1 MAVTQNVSSSSLNG
15 LWDWSQWSLSGTPQ
29 QAMSLLDEAADLLVL
44 DRNFAGALELCE
56 RGLQFAVAEPDI
68 KCEQVKASLC
78 VVGIQALAEMERWR
92 EVLSWLLQYYR
103 TPQELPD
110 NIMELCLLLHSKV
123 KQPGVMLELSSDW
136 LGERAN
142 QQLPGYGRVA
152 ELHLLSVLL
161 PLGLFSEAEELAR
174 DPRGFTEQQQQVV
187 LKAVAEGRNRWE
199 QEDDQVKSESRQ
211 HRQTESEAKKHT
223 GNTQAKLLNYARL
236 LCWAL
241 GFVGSRLRRLPLRQ
255 IALAILL
262 VCLILLRLD
271 PASPE
276 SQGPVSR
283 LLLLLRRGISDAFR
297 TSPGSYH

>member
-56 RGLQFAVAEPDI
+56 RGLQFAVAEPDV

-103 TPQELPD
+103 TPQELPN

-174 DPRGFTEQQQQVV
+174 DPRGFTVQQQQVV

-211 HRQTESEAKKHT
+211 TESESEAKKHT
-223 GNTQAKLLNYARL
+223 GNTQAKLRNYARL

-271 PASPE
+271 PASPV